1 MKIPTG
7 VPFLKSSS
15 IIFLILA
22 LGYLGKNHLIMISSA
37 ALMILKILGIL
48 PQSSYQNVILDLGIV
63 LLVIGVLLPLCTGE
77 FDTKQVY
84 RSIFNIEVIVIFLV
98 GIASAVMARDGVRL
112 LKENPGT
119 MICLLMGSIAGST
132 FFKGLP
138 TGPLV
143 AAGIAALLLNLV
155 KKFQN
160 M

>member
-1 MKIPTG
+1 M
-7 VPFLKSSS
+7 KSSS

-22 LGYLGKNHLIMISSA
+22 LGYLGKNHLIIVSSA
-37 ALMILKILGIL
+37 VLLILKILGIL
-48 PQSSYQNVILDLGIV
+48 PQSSSQSAFLDLGIV
-63 LLVIGVLLPLCTGE
+63 LLVVGVLLPLCIGE

-84 RSIFNIEVIVIFLV
+84 RSIFNVEGIVIFLV

-119 MICLLMGSIAGST
+119 MICLLMGSIVGSA

-143 AAGIAALLLNLV
+143 AAGIAAFLLNLV
-155 KKFQN
+155 KKLQS